1 MSRLPSIKLMAV
13 IFAFASLINV
23 ANAQTWNSD
32 WGPVRVEADGNNFIA
47 RYNSPVSGII
57 VMRNQGGGNY
67 SGYWARKC
75 TSTKRYQI
83 PAPVYTN
90 EGSCN
95 EKRETA
101 SGSSK
106 EKRVG
111 YADKRTARG
120 TFFALPPTFPWVV
133 VPHPSEV
140 PRCRGYRLRQ
150 TRHTLLQAGDIKT
163 NTY

>member
-101 SGSSK
+101 SGSLTNCW
-106 EKRVG
+106 G
-111 YADKRTARG
+111 YISGHANASDTKFMG
-120 TFFALPPTFPWVV
+120 TFYTCNNRRMGNWN
-133 VPHPSEV
+133 
-140 PRCRGYRLRQ
+140 GW
-150 TRHTLLQAGDIKT
+150 K
-163 NTY
+163 

>member
-13 IFAFASLINV
+13 IFVFASLINV

-101 SGSSK
+101 SGSLTNCW
-106 EKRVG
+106 G
-111 YADKRTARG
+111 YISGHANASDTKFMG
-120 TFFALPPTFPWVV
+120 TFYTCNNRRMGNWN
-133 VPHPSEV
+133 
-140 PRCRGYRLRQ
+140 GW
-150 TRHTLLQAGDIKT
+150 K
-163 NTY
+163 

>member
-13 IFAFASLINV
+13 IFAFVSLINV

-75 TSTKRYQI
+75 TSIKRYQI

-101 SGSSK
+101 SGSLTNCW
-106 EKRVG
+106 G
-111 YADKRTARG
+111 YISGHANASDTKFMG
-120 TFFALPPTFPWVV
+120 TFYTCNNRRMGNWN
-133 VPHPSEV
+133 
-140 PRCRGYRLRQ
+140 GW
-150 TRHTLLQAGDIKT
+150 K
-163 NTY
+163 

>member
-13 IFAFASLINV
+13 IFAFVSLINV

-101 SGSSK
+101 SGSLTNCW
-106 EKRVG
+106 G
-111 YADKRTARG
+111 YISGHANASDTKFMG
-120 TFFALPPTFPWVV
+120 TFYTCNNRRMGNWN
-133 VPHPSEV
+133 
-140 PRCRGYRLRQ
+140 GW
-150 TRHTLLQAGDIKT
+150 K
-163 NTY
+163 